1 MNDEEKLVILLEARI
16 TDLERNMAK
25 ASGVTT
31 RRFREMSLSS
41 KKATGEME
49 KDAIRSTTRINQAFA
64 TVGTSIGGVG
74 KAFAGGLIGAVIG
87 QGIAGTIEKIQQ
99 VARGVAEI
107 GDKAKIA
114 GVNVKAFQELKF
126 VAEQNRVGV
135 DALQDGLKELSLRA
149 DEFIV
154 SLGKSGSGAEAF
166 QRLGYSVDDLK
177 EKLKDPSALFAEII
191 GRLGQLDKA
200 AQIRISD
207 EIFGGTGGE
216 QFVQL
221 IGQGEQGIRDTIKAA
236 NDLGIVMD
244 EQLIERAAEVD
255 RRFNQIANTVGSVLK
270 SAIVSAADSLAE
282 FIDGFRDYQNQMS
295 STLSNKQIE
304 LGAKRLELENKI
316 LEKQQEQRDET
327 EKLSSVARDLGF
339 ENSKNASVAGV
350 TGQVEAL
357 KEELRQLSDEEAKI
371 VGIIHQRL
379 KPMNRSGNETWTPP
393 AYTPPSASKSKS
405 RDPSVAQA
413 EREKKAIQELIA
425 ELEEELRVVNL
436 SDAAKRASAASR
448 QAGAAATD
456 QERQRVIE
464 LTEAIATEEEARRKA
479 DEATAYYRDLT
490 KAGLDD
496 LFGAIE
502 SGKGFWESMGDVA
515 VNSLKRIADT
525 LLDDVLDALL
535 KVNGAAG
542 GSGGGFLSSLFS
554 GIFGGGTG
562 GFASLPTTGPVPTP
576 RPFAKGGAFANGIN
590 GFSNQVVNKPTMFAF
605 AKGGGLMG
613 EAGPEAIMPLRRDS
627 SGRLGVSVNGGGS
640 SGQGSS
646 SSGGTSEVMV
656 SLSPELVGQILSQA
670 QGNAIKI
677 VQKNNKQKSEQYTN
691 GGAPQ

>member
-1 MNDEEKLVILLEARI
+1 MTGDEEQLAIQVVAKLTELEKQ
-16 TDLERNMAK
+16 MAK
-25 ASGVTT
+25 ANGITA
-31 RRFREMSLSS
+31 RAYREMSLNSR
-41 KKATGEME
+41 KATKQME
-49 KDAIRSTTRINQAFA
+49 DDAKRSATRVNQAMA

-74 KAFAGGLIGAVIG
+74 RAFAGGLIGTLIG
-87 QGIAGTIEKIQQ
+87 AGISGTIQKLGE

-107 GDKAKIA
+107 GDQAKIA

-221 IGQGEQGIRDTIKAA
+221 IGQGERGIRDTIQAA

-255 RRFNQIANTVGSVLK
+255 RRFQMISQTVGTTLK
-270 SAIVSAADSLAE
+270 SAIVSAADSLSE
-282 FIDGFRDYQNQMS
+282 FIDGFRDYQKQMS
-295 STLSNKQIE
+295 STLESTQRDLGMKRLDLENSILEAQNNGALGERNRNKAIGQY
-304 LGAKRLELENKI
+304 RLEL
-316 LEKQQEQRDET
+316 Q
-327 EKLSSVARDLGF
+327 KLA
-339 ENSKNASVAGV
+339 E
-350 TGQVEAL
+350 
-357 KEELRQLSDEEAKI
+357 EEAKVVKVLGERI
-371 VGIIHQRL
+371 Q
-379 KPMNRSGNETWTPP
+379 PMNRSGEKTWTPP
-393 AYTPPSASKSKS
+393 AYTPPSASKSKT

-413 EREKKAIQELIA
+413 EREKKAVQELIA
-425 ELEEELRVVNL
+425 ELEEELRIVGL

-456 QERQRVIE
+456 AEREKIIQ
-464 LTEAIATEEEARRKA
+464 LTEAIATKEEAQRKS
-479 DEATAYYRDLT
+479 DEATLYYRDLT

-496 LFGAIE
+496 LVGAIE
-502 SGKGFWESMGDVA
+502 SGKSFWEAMGDVA
-515 VNSLKRIADT
+515 VNSLKRISDT
-525 LLDDVLDALL
+525 LLDDVLDALF

-562 GFASLPTTGPVPTP
+562 GFASLPTIGPVPTP
-576 RPFAKGGAFANGIN
+576 RPFAKGGAFADGIS
-590 GFSNQVVNKPTMFAF
+590 GFSNQVVNRPTMFAF
-605 AKGGGLMG
+605 ASGGGVMG
-613 EAGPEAIMPLRRDS
+613 EAGPEAIMPLSRDS
-627 SGRLGVSVNGGGS
+627 SGRLGVSMNGGGS
-640 SGQGSS
+640 SGQASS
-646 SSGGTSEVMV
+646 PSGGTSEVMV
-656 SLSPELVGQILSQA
+656 SLSPELIGQILQQA
-670 QGNAIKI
+670 QSQSIKLVQRNNA
-677 VQKNNKQKSEQYTN
+677 QKNELYMN
-691 GGAPQ
+691 GSPR

>member
-1 MNDEEKLVILLEARI
+1 MTGDDEQLAITVVAKLTELEKQ
-16 TDLERNMAK
+16 MAK
-25 ASGVTT
+25 ANGITA
-31 RRFREMSLSS
+31 RAYREMSLSS
-41 KKATGEME
+41 RKATRQME
-49 KDAIRSTTRINQAFA
+49 QDAARSATRVNQAMA

-74 KAFAGGLIGAVIG
+74 RAFAGGLIGTVIG
-87 QGIAGTIEKIQQ
+87 AGISGTIQKLGE

-107 GDKAKIA
+107 GDQAKIA

-149 DEFIV
+149 DEFIA

-221 IGQGEQGIRDTIKAA
+221 IGQGERGIRDTIQAA

-255 RRFNQIANTVGSVLK
+255 RRFQMISQTVGTTLK
-270 SAIVSAADSLAE
+270 SAIVSAADSLSE
-282 FIDGFRDYQNQMS
+282 FIDGFRDYQKQMS
-295 STLSNKQIE
+295 STLESTQRDLGMKRLDLENSILEAQNNGALGERNRNKAIGQY
-304 LGAKRLELENKI
+304 RLEL
-316 LEKQQEQRDET
+316 Q
-327 EKLSSVARDLGF
+327 KLA
-339 ENSKNASVAGV
+339 E
-350 TGQVEAL
+350 
-357 KEELRQLSDEEAKI
+357 EEAKVVKVLGERI
-371 VGIIHQRL
+371 Q
-379 KPMNRSGNETWTPP
+379 PMNRSGEKTWTPP
-393 AYTPPSASKSKS
+393 AYTPPSASKSKT

-413 EREKKAIQELIA
+413 EREKKAVQELIA
-425 ELEEELRVVNL
+425 ELEEELRIVGL

-456 QERQRVIE
+456 AEREKIIQ
-464 LTEAIATEEEARRKA
+464 LTEAIATKEEAQRKS
-479 DEATAYYRDLT
+479 DEATLYYRDLT

-502 SGKGFWESMGDVA
+502 SGKSFWEAMGDVA

-525 LLDDVLDALL
+525 LLDDVLDALFQ
-535 KVNGAAG
+535 VNGAAG
-542 GSGGGFLSSLFS
+542 GGGGGGLLSSLFS
-554 GIFGGGTG
+554 GFFGGGTG
-562 GFASLPTTGPVPTP
+562 GFAALPKTGPVPLT
-576 RPFAKGGAFANGIN
+576 RPFAKGGTFPSGIN
-590 GFSNQVVNKPTMFAF
+590 GFSNQVVSSPTTFAF
-605 AKGGGLMG
+605 AKGAGLMG
-613 EAGPEAIMPLRRDS
+613 EAGPEAIMPLARDS
-627 SGRLGVSVNGGGS
+627 SGRLGVSLNGS
-640 SGQGSS
+640 SNSS
-646 SSGGTSEVMV
+646 QPTPGGTSEVV
-656 SLSPELVGQILSQA
+656 ISLSPELVGQILQQA
-670 QGNAIKI
+670 QGQTIKI
-677 VQKNNKQKSEQYTN
+677 VQKNNTQKNELYMN
-691 GGAPQ
+691 GSPR

>member
-1 MNDEEKLVILLEARI
+1 MDDEERLVILLEARI
-16 TDLERNMAK
+16 KDLERNMAK
-25 ASGVTT
+25 ASGTT
-31 RRFREMSLSS
+31 EREFRKMSQSS
-41 KKATGEME
+41 KKATSQME
-49 KDAIRSTTRINQAFA
+49 ADAKRSSSRINQAFA

-74 KAFAGGLIGAVIG
+74 KAFAGGLIGSVLGA
-87 QGIAGTIEKIQQ
+87 GIAGTIAKMGE

-114 GVNVKAFQELKF
+114 GVNVKAFQELQF

-221 IGQGEQGIRDTIKAA
+221 IGQGERGIRDTIKAA

-255 RRFNQIANTVGSVLK
+255 RRFQMINQTVGTTLK
-270 SAIVSAADSLAE
+270 SAIVSAADSLSE
-282 FIDGFRDYQNQMS
+282 FIDGFRDYQKQMS
-295 STLSNKQIE
+295 STLESTQ
-304 LGAKRLELENKI
+304 
-316 LEKQQEQRDET
+316 
-327 EKLSSVARDLGF
+327 RDLGMKRLDL
-339 ENSKNASVAGV
+339 ENSILEAQNNGALGERNRNKAI
-350 TGQVEAL
+350 GQYRVELQKLA
-357 KEELRQLSDEEAKI
+357 EEEAKI
-371 VGIIHQRL
+371 VTVLGDRIQ
-379 KPMNRSGNETWTPP
+379 PMNRSGEKTWTPP
-393 AYTPPSASKSKS
+393 AYTPPAASKAKS

-413 EREKKAIQELIA
+413 EREKKAVQELIA

-448 QAGAAATD
+448 QAGAAATE
-456 QERQRVIE
+456 QERTRVIE

-502 SGKGFWESMGDVA
+502 SGKGFWESMADVA

-525 LLDDVLDALL
+525 LLDDVLDALF

-554 GIFGGGTG
+554 GFGGGKSS
-562 GFASLPTTGPVPTP
+562 F
-576 RPFAKGGAFANGIN
+576 PFAPGASGVPMYAKGDAFLGGIS
-590 GFSNQVVNKPTMFAF
+590 GFSNKVVSKPTMFAF
-605 AKGGGLMG
+605 ANGTGLMG
-613 EAGPEAIMPLRRDS
+613 EAGPEAIMPLKRDS
-627 SGRLGVSVNGGGS
+627 SGRLGVSMNGGGS
-640 SGQGSS
+640 SDQGSS
-646 SSGGTSEVMV
+646 TNGGTSEVMV

-670 QGNAIKI
+670 QNSAVKI
-677 VQKNNKQKSEQYTN
+677 VQKNNANRAEQYKN
-691 GGAPQ
+691 GGTPQ

>member
-1 MNDEEKLVILLEARI
+1 MSQTDEEKLVILLEARI

-25 ASGVTT
+25 ASGTT
-31 RRFREMSLSS
+31 GRRFREMSLSS

-49 KDAIRSTTRINQAFA
+49 KDAIRSTTRINQAMA

-74 KAFAGGLIGAVIG
+74 KAFAGGLIGSVIG
-87 QGIAGTIEKIQQ
+87 AGISGTIAKMAE

-107 GDKAKIA
+107 GDQAKIA

-221 IGQGEQGIRDTIKAA
+221 IGQGERGIRDTIKAA
-236 NDLGIVMD
+236 NDLGVVMD

-255 RRFNQIANTVGSVLK
+255 RRFNAISETVGSRLK
-270 SAIVSAADSLAE
+270 SAIVSAADSLSE
-282 FIDGFRDYQNQMS
+282 FIDGFRDFQNQMS
-295 STLSNKQIE
+295 STLENKQKE
-304 LGAKRLELENKI
+304 LGMKRLDIENRILAAQNNSALGERNRTKAIGQARLEM
-316 LEKQQEQRDET
+316 
-327 EKLSSVARDLGF
+327 
-339 ENSKNASVAGV
+339 
-350 TGQVEAL
+350 EAL
-357 KEELRQLSDEEAKI
+357 AKEEAAVVTILNDRI
-371 VGIIHQRL
+371 
-379 KPMNRSGNETWTPP
+379 KPMNRSGANTWTPP
-393 AYTPPSASKSKS
+393 AYTPPAASSSPGGGKS
-405 RDPSVAQA
+405 RSSSVTQA
-413 EREKKAIQELIA
+413 EREKKAVLELIA

-448 QAGAAATD
+448 QAGASATE
-456 QERQRVIE
+456 QERERVIE

-479 DEATAYYRDLT
+479 DEATLYYRDLT

-502 SGKGFWESMGDVA
+502 SGKGFWESMADVA
-515 VNSLKRIADT
+515 TNSLKRIADT
-525 LLDDVLDALL
+525 LLDDVLDALFQ
-535 KVNGAAG
+535 VNGAAG
-542 GSGGGFLSSLFS
+542 KSGGGGLFS
-554 GIFGGGTG
+554 FLGGIFGGGNG
-562 GFASLPTTGPVPTP
+562 GFASLPKTGPMPAV
-576 RPFAKGGAFANGIN
+576 RPFAKGGV
-590 GFSNQVVNKPTMFAF
+590 FSNSIVPNPTMFSHA
-605 AKGGGLMG
+605 GGLGVMA
-613 EAGPEAIMPLRRDS
+613 EKNPEAVMPLSRDS
-627 SGRLGVSVNGGGS
+627 SGRLGVSVNGVSGTSASAQTTGS
-640 SGQGSS
+640 
-646 SSGGTSEVMV
+646 SEVMV

-670 QGNAIKI
+670 QGNT
-677 VQKNNKQKSEQYTN
+677 VRLMQKNESNKANLRMN
-691 GGAPQ
+691 GSDNV

>member
-114 GVNVKAFQELKF
+114 GVNVKAFQELQF

-221 IGQGEQGIRDTIKAA
+221 IGQGERGIRDTIKAA

-339 ENSKNASVAGV
+339 ENSKNVSVAGV

-393 AYTPPSASKSKS
+393 NYTPPQATKS
-405 RDPSVAQA
+405 RSSAENQA

-436 SDAAKRASAASR
+436 SDTAKRASAASR

-525 LLDDVLDALL
+525 LLDDVLDALF
-535 KVNGAAG
+535 KVNNAAG
-542 GSGGGFLSSLFS
+542 SGGFLSSLFS

-590 GFSNQVVNKPTMFAF
+590 GFSNQVVSKPTMFAF

-627 SGRLGVSVNGGGS
+627 SGRLGVSVNGGTS
-640 SGQGSS
+640 AATQSKV
-646 SSGGTSEVMV
+646 SGGTSEVVV
-656 SLSPELVGQILSQA
+656 SLSPELVGRILTQA
-670 QGNAIKI
+670 QGNAVKI
-677 VQKNNKQKSEQYTN
+677 VQKNNAAQSEKFMN
-691 GGAPQ
+691 GGNPQ

>member
-1 MNDEEKLVILLEARI
+1 MDDEERLVILLEARI
-16 TDLERNMAK
+16 KDLERNMAK
-25 ASGVTT
+25 ASGTT
-31 RRFREMSLSS
+31 EREFRRMSQSS
-41 KKATGEME
+41 QKATSQME
-49 KDAIRSTTRINQAFA
+49 ADAKRSTSRINQAMA

-74 KAFAGGLIGAVIG
+74 RAFAGGLIGTVIG
-87 QGIAGTIEKIQQ
+87 AGISGTIQKLGE

-107 GDKAKIA
+107 GDQAKIA

-221 IGQGEQGIRDTIKAA
+221 IGQGERGIRDTIKAA

-255 RRFNQIANTVGSVLK
+255 RRFQMISQTVGTTLK
-270 SAIVSAADSLAE
+270 SAIVSAADSLSE
-282 FIDGFRDYQNQMS
+282 FIDGFRDYQKQMS
-295 STLSNKQIE
+295 STLESTQRDLGMKRLDLENSILEAQNNGALGERNRNKAIGQY
-304 LGAKRLELENKI
+304 RLEL
-316 LEKQQEQRDET
+316 Q
-327 EKLSSVARDLGF
+327 KLA
-339 ENSKNASVAGV
+339 E
-350 TGQVEAL
+350 
-357 KEELRQLSDEEAKI
+357 EEAKVVKVLGDRI
-371 VGIIHQRL
+371 Q
-379 KPMNRSGNETWTPP
+379 PMNRSGEKTWTPP
-393 AYTPPSASKSKS
+393 AYTPPSASKSKT

-413 EREKKAIQELIA
+413 EREKKAVQELIA
-425 ELEEELRVVNL
+425 ELEEELRIVGL

-456 QERQRVIE
+456 AEREKIIQ
-464 LTEAIATEEEARRKA
+464 LTEAIATKEEAQRKS
-479 DEATAYYRDLT
+479 DEATLYYRDLT

-502 SGKGFWESMGDVA
+502 SGKSFWEAMGDVA

-525 LLDDVLDALL
+525 LLDDVLDALFQ
-535 KVNGAAG
+535 VNGAAS
-542 GSGGGFLSSLFS
+542 GSGGGGLFS
-554 GIFGGGTG
+554 FLGGLFGGGTG
-562 GFASLPTTGPVPTP
+562 SFATLPKTGPMPAV
-576 RPFAKGGAFANGIN
+576 RPFAKGGAFTN
-590 GFSNQVVNKPTMFAF
+590 SVVSSPTMFSHA
-605 AKGGGLMG
+605 GGLGVMG
-613 EAGPEAIMPLRRDS
+613 EKDPEAVMPLSRDS
-627 SGRLGVSVNGGGS
+627 SGRLGVSVNGGGA
-640 SGQGSS
+640 SGQSTP
-646 SSGGTSEVMV
+646 GGTSEVV
-656 SLSPELVGQILSQA
+656 ISLSPELVGQILQQA
-670 QGNAIKI
+670 QGQTVKI
-677 VQKNNKQKSEQYTN
+677 VQKSNQNRSEKFIN
-691 GGAPQ
+691 GGNPQ

>member
-1 MNDEEKLVILLEARI
+1 MDDEERLVILLEARI
-16 TDLERNMAK
+16 KDLERNMAK
-25 ASGVTT
+25 ASGTT
-31 RRFREMSLSS
+31 EREFRRMSQSS
-41 KKATGEME
+41 KKATSQME
-49 KDAIRSTTRINQAFA
+49 ADAKRSTSRISQAMA

-74 KAFAGGLIGAVIG
+74 RAFAGGLIGTVIG
-87 QGIAGTIEKIQQ
+87 AGISGTIQKLGE

-107 GDKAKIA
+107 GDQAKIA

-221 IGQGEQGIRDTIKAA
+221 IGQGERGIRDTIKAA

-255 RRFNQIANTVGSVLK
+255 RRFQMISQTVGSTLK
-270 SAIVSAADSLAE
+270 SAIVSAADSLSE
-282 FIDGFRDYQNQMS
+282 FIDGFRDYQKQMS
-295 STLSNKQIE
+295 STLESTQ
-304 LGAKRLELENKI
+304 
-316 LEKQQEQRDET
+316 
-327 EKLSSVARDLGF
+327 RDLGMKRLDL
-339 ENSKNASVAGV
+339 ENSILEAQNNGALGERNRNKAI
-350 TGQVEAL
+350 GQYRLEMQKLA
-357 KEELRQLSDEEAKI
+357 EEEAKVVKVLGDRI
-371 VGIIHQRL
+371 Q
-379 KPMNRSGNETWTPP
+379 PMNRSGEKTWTPP
-393 AYTPPSASKSKS
+393 AYTPPSASKSKT

-413 EREKKAIQELIA
+413 EREKKAVQELIA
-425 ELEEELRVVNL
+425 ELEEELRIVGL

-456 QERQRVIE
+456 AEREKIIQ
-464 LTEAIATEEEARRKA
+464 LTEAIATKEEAQRKS
-479 DEATAYYRDLT
+479 DEATLYYRDLT

-502 SGKGFWESMGDVA
+502 SGKSFWEAMGDVA

-525 LLDDVLDALL
+525 LLDDVLDALFQ
-535 KVNGAAG
+535 VNGAAS
-542 GSGGGFLSSLFS
+542 GSGGGGLFS
-554 GIFGGGTG
+554 FLGGLFGGGDSQWAGIKSGSITG
-562 GFASLPTTGPVPTP
+562 GLFAD
-576 RPFAKGGAFANGIN
+576 GGAFPNGIN
-590 GFSNQVVNKPTMFAF
+590 GYSNQIVSKPTMFAF
-605 AKGGGLMG
+605 ADGAGLMG

-627 SGRLGVSVNGGGS
+627 SGRLGVSVNDTAASRS
-640 SGQGSS
+640 STN
-646 SSGGTSEVMV
+646 GGTSEVLV
-656 SLSPELVGQILSQA
+656 SLSPELVGQILQQA
-670 QGNAIKI
+670 QGNAVKI
-677 VQKNNKQKSEQYTN
+677 VQKSNQNKSEKFIN
-691 GGAPQ
+691 GGNPQ

>member
-1 MNDEEKLVILLEARI
+1 MEDEERLVILLEARI
-16 TDLERNMAK
+16 KDLERNMAK
-25 ASGVTT
+25 ASGTT
-31 RRFREMSLSS
+31 EREFRRMSQSS
-41 KKATGEME
+41 KRATSEME
-49 KDAIRSTTRINQAFA
+49 EHAKRSSTRINQAMA

-74 KAFAGGLIGAVIG
+74 RAFAGGLIGTLIG
-87 QGIAGTIEKIQQ
+87 AGISGTIQKLGE

-107 GDKAKIA
+107 GDQAKIA

-221 IGQGEQGIRDTIKAA
+221 IGQGERGIRDTIQAA

-255 RRFNQIANTVGSVLK
+255 RRFQMISQTVGTTLK
-270 SAIVSAADSLAE
+270 SAIVSAADSLSE
-282 FIDGFRDYQNQMS
+282 FIDGFRDYQKQMS
-295 STLSNKQIE
+295 STLESTQRDLGMKRLDLENSILEAQNNGALGERNRNKAIGQY
-304 LGAKRLELENKI
+304 RLEL
-316 LEKQQEQRDET
+316 Q
-327 EKLSSVARDLGF
+327 KLA
-339 ENSKNASVAGV
+339 E
-350 TGQVEAL
+350 
-357 KEELRQLSDEEAKI
+357 EEAK
-371 VGIIHQRL
+371 VVKVLGDRVQ
-379 KPMNRSGNETWTPP
+379 PMNRSGEKTWTPP
-393 AYTPPSASKSKS
+393 AYTPPSASKSKT

-413 EREKKAIQELIA
+413 EREKKAVQELIA
-425 ELEEELRVVNL
+425 ELEEELRIVGL

-456 QERQRVIE
+456 EEREKVIA
-464 LTEAIATEEEARRKA
+464 LNEAIYQGAEARRKA
-479 DEATAYYRDLT
+479 DEQTLYFRDLT

-502 SGKGFWESMGDVA
+502 SGKSFWEAMGDVA

-525 LLDDVLDALL
+525 LLDDVLDALFQ
-535 KVNGAAG
+535 VNGAAG
-542 GSGGGFLSSLFS
+542 GGGGGLLSSLF
-554 GIFGGGTG
+554 GGGNG
-562 GFASLPTTGPVPTP
+562 GFAALPKTGPVPLT
-576 RPFAKGGAFANGIN
+576 RPFAKGGTFPSGIN
-590 GFSNQVVNKPTMFAF
+590 GFSNQVVSSPTTFAF
-605 AKGGGLMG
+605 AKGAGLMG
-613 EAGPEAIMPLRRDS
+613 EAGPEAIMPLSRDS
-627 SGRLGVSVNGGGS
+627 SGRLGVSVNGS
-640 SGQGSS
+640 STSS
-646 SSGGTSEVMV
+646 QSTPGGTSEVV
-656 SLSPELVGQILSQA
+656 ISLSPELVGQILQQA
-670 QGNAIKI
+670 QGQAIKI
-677 VQKNNKQKSEQYTN
+677 VQKNNTQKNEFYMN
-691 GGAPQ
+691 GSPR